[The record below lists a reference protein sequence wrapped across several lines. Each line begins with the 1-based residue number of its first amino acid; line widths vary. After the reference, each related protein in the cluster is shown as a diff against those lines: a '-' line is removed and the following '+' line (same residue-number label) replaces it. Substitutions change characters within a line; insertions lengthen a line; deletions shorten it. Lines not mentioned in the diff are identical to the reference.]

1 MTFKKKIKQK
11 NTRKKHKYRMKGGDD
26 WYCRCTD
33 TTKSTPSSSPTPK
46 PTPPPS
52 QFASAKKALADAE
65 KAKKAEVKPTTPTL
79 APPPKVTPPPTP
91 KPTYAQAVKNP
102 PPPPSKPSNPSPCN
116 FKADGGIKYN
126 LPPNSLKK
134 VEDLIKEK
142 GYSSPNDAPR
152 DIVEAACKKV
162 KNANKDEQ
170 YKQDKQGKQGKQGKS
185 KKRSPTKK
193 KKSRKPM
200 LVIF

>member
-1 MTFKKKIKQK
+1 MTFKNKTKQK
-11 NTRKKHKYRMKGGDD
+11 YTKKRPRYRLKGGDD

-33 TTKSTPSSSPTPK
+33 TTISTPSSTPTPTPKPTPK

-65 KAKKAEVKPTTPTL
+65 KAKKAEVKPTTSKL

-91 KPTYAQAVKNP
+91 KPP
-102 PPPPSKPSNPSPCN
+102 SPPSKPSNPSPCKP
-116 FKADGGIKYN
+116 FKIQFPKGSK
-126 LPPNSLKK
+126 SFQK
-134 VEDLIKEK
+134 VEDLIAQGMSAKDACEKIKKE
-142 GYSSPNDAPR
+142 NQ
-152 DIVEAACKKV
+152 EL
-162 KNANKDEQ
+162 
-170 YKQDKQGKQGKQGKS
+170 DKQNKQRSKGKKGGYKS